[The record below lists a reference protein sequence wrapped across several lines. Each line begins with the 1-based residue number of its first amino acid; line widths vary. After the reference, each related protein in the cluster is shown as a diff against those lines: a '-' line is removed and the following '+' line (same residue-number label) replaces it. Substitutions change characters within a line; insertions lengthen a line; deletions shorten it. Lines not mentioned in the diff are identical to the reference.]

1 MSKQSALMA
10 MADRIARNI
19 VAEQTRARIMMG
31 FDAALIAANKSFNLG
46 PTRAAKFANDYNEAM
61 EELASMYI
69 NDAEENKDKQIDY
82 AKGKRDE
89 IIKKIVGEENFQPF
103 DKTYGEAYVD
113 ELKRLRILN
122 EKT

>member
-19 VAEQTRARIMMG
+19 VAEQTRARLMMG
-31 FDAALIAANKSFNLG
+31 FDAALIAANRSFNLG

-69 NDAEENKDKQIDY
+69 NDAEENKDKQIEF
-82 AKGKRDE
+82 AKGKGMRS
-89 IIKKIVGEENFQPF
+89 
-103 DKTYGEAYVD
+103 
-113 ELKRLRILN
+113 LKRSWER
-122 EKT
+122 KTFSLLTRPTARPTSTSFAACE